1 MVIDMEL
8 VSVIVPVYNVK
19 KYLPKCV
26 DSIINQ
32 TYRNIELV
40 LVDDGSTDGSGELCD
55 SYASRDKRIVVL
67 HNANSGPSATRN
79 SGIKAAAG
87 DYILFVDSDDYI
99 SPDLISSVVKK
110 ATESN
115 ADIVMFN
122 AESVDENGEHIE
134 YFNAFQNE
142 LNSDFLNMPQV
153 LLSLPT
159 LWNKLYK
166 RELFVSNNVFIP
178 ENICI
183 GEDLTVNTQ
192 LLSLS
197 RQTDYCNE
205 ALYYYV
211 QHGNSLMS
219 GTFEDKTKALRNED
233 VLVACQTIRDY
244 FLSNGSYGDYREV
257 LDYLTVYY
265 IFTAVIR
272 INKAGAAIGLQAKM
286 VNYVREQCESFE
298 KNKYYN
304 LLLSGKQKIL
314 FFLLKHKLFRTLHF
328 ILTLNRKL
336 TGR

>member
-1 MVIDMEL
+1 MKL
-8 VSVIVPVYNVK
+8 VSVVIPIYNVK
-19 KYLPKCV
+19 KYLEKCV
-26 DSIINQ
+26 ASVLNQ
-32 TYRNIELV
+32 EYRNIEVV

-55 SYASRDKRIVVL
+55 LYASRDKRIVVL
-67 HNANSGPSATRN
+67 HNTNSGPSAARN

-99 SPDLISSVVKK
+99 APQLISTVVKK
-110 ATESN
+110 AAETN

-122 AESVDENGEHIE
+122 AESVDENGGHIE

-142 LNSDFLNMPQV
+142 FNSDFLNMPQV
-153 LLSLPT
+153 LLSLPA
-159 LWNKLYK
+159 LWNKLYR
-166 RELFVSNNVFIP
+166 RELFMNNNVFIP

-183 GEDLTVNTQ
+183 GEDFTVNTQ

-197 RQTDYCNE
+197 RKTDYCNE

-211 QHGNSLMS
+211 QHGNSLIS

-233 VLVACQTIRDY
+233 VLVACQTIRNY
-244 FLSNGSYGDYREV
+244 FSSNGSYGDYREV

-272 INKAGAAIGLQAKM
+272 INKAGASIDLQAKM
-286 VNYVREQCESFE
+286 ANYVLEQCESFE
-298 KNKYYN
+298 KNKYYS
-304 LLLSGKQKIL
+304 LLLSRKQKIL
-314 FFLLKHKLFRTLHF
+314 FFLLRHKLFRTLHF
-328 ILTLNRKL
+328 VLTLNRRL